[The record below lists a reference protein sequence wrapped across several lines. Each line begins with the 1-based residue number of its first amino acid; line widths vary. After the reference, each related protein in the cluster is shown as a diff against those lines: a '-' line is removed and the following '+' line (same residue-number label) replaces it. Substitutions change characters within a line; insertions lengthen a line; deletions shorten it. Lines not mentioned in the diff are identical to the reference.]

1 MKLNQALKTK
11 SRMVGELNRLQ
22 QIFQRE
28 NARRNDSTS
37 KVDRTAL
44 WDQIIKL
51 STEIGELKAKIV
63 VANIKVYPKLERM
76 SELKGRIKFITQLT
90 KRDGE
95 EVHRG
100 YTAAPATTYTWDS
113 CISQEKEDVMVKEL
127 QEQINTLQDE
137 IDIINATTDI

>member
-63 VANIKVYPKLERM
+63 VANIKVYPKPK
-76 SELKGRIKFITQLT
+76 SKQYTQN
-90 KRDGE
+90 
-95 EVHRG
+95 
-100 YTAAPATTYTWDS
+100 
-113 CISQEKEDVMVKEL
+113 ISWVGGFQVWGHLPPLSK
-127 QEQINTLQDE
+127 
-137 IDIINATTDI
+137 